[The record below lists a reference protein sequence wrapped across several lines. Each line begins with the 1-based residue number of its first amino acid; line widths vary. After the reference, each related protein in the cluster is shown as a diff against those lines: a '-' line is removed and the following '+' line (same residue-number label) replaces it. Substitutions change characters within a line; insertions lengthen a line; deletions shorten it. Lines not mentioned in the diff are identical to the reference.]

1 MSNAPAEKP
10 SSNYSNSHKAKE
22 TAKETPNFEKVIVGE
37 VITRKK
43 PLGTRIKE
51 AFTGDD
57 SRSVGHFILFD
68 VVLPATKQ
76 LISDV
81 ASQGVERLLFGDN
94 ARSSTVRR
102 GGYSNTY
109 NRVSTNNVRIRE
121 REEPRAIS
129 QRARATHEFSEVVLA
144 DRPEAQRV
152 LDDLTAA
159 IDQYDTVTVSDLYD
173 LLGITGTFQD
183 DKWGWYE
190 LRDARIVRVRE
201 GYLLDLPK
209 PQPMN

>member
-10 SSNYSNSHKAKE
+10 RSSNYSNSHKANDPV
-22 TAKETPNFEKVIVGE
+22 KETPKLEKVIVGD

-43 PLGTRIKE
+43 RLGTRIKE

-94 ARSSTVRR
+94 ARSTVRR
-102 GGYSNTY
+102 QGYSSY
-109 NRVSTNNVRIRE
+109 NRVSTNNAR
-121 REEPRAIS
+121 REEPRSIS
-129 QRARATHEFSEVVLA
+129 RQARATHDFGEIVLA
-144 DRPEAQRV
+144 DRPEAQKV
-152 LDDLTAA
+152 LDDLTASVQ
-159 IDQYDTVTVSDLYD
+159 QYDTATVSDLYD
-173 LLGITGTFQD
+173 LVGITGSFQD

-190 LRDARIVRVRE
+190 ADLRSARIVRVRE